1 MPWGLT
7 MGQTLT
13 VPMLLGGAWLV
24 WTAKGRRVRVEPTAG
39 GESVA

>member
-1 MPWGLT
+1 

-13 VPMLLGGAWLV
+13 VPMLLGGLYLIL
-24 WTAKGRRVRVEPTAG
+24 TAKSRRHRVEPIAG